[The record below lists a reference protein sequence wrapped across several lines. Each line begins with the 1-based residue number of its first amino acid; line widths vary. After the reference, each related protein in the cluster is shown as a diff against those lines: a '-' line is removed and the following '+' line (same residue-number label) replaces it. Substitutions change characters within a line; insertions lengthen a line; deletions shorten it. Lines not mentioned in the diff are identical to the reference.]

1 MRTLPRALVVLIGVA
16 ACDLTA
22 TNLNN
27 PDRDRLLR
35 TPGDVEAVVGQL
47 YQNFHNATIGGSN
60 EAVNPQLLVS
70 GMESFSGLG
79 NFDMGV
85 RAAVPRGSPHVPSGR
100 GNTASAGNL
109 RDFQRLSTTS
119 RSAADALRRL
129 ACPGFS
135 FWVAARG
142 IPAKGFARFGCGF
155 WFARLR

>member
-35 TPGDVEAVVGQL
+35 TPADVEAVVSQL

-70 GMESFSGLG
+70 GMESYSGLG

-85 RAAVPRGSPHVPSGR
+85 RGA
-100 GNTASAGNL
+100 
-109 RDFQRLSTTS
+109 
-119 RSAADALRRL
+119 
-129 ACPGFS
+129 
-135 FWVAARG
+135 
-142 IPAKGFARFGCGF
+142 IPAGAPPSPTAGGTRT
-155 WFARLR
+155 A